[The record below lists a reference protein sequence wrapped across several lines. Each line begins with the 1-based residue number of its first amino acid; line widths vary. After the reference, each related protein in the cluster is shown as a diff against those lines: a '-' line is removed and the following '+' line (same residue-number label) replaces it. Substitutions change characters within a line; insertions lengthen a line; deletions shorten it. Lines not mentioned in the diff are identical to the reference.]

1 MPVNQLVYS
10 RRFKTGAHNNL
21 YGLSMGVIEMTI
33 KLHGMPLS
41 NYYNVVKAVMLEKG
55 VEFEEILTKPS
66 QEEGYLSLS
75 PMGKVPCMETELG
88 FITESS
94 VMLEYLEDLGK
105 GPSLY
110 PADAYR
116 RAKARELMRYLEL
129 YIELPARRL
138 YGDVFFGKPASE
150 EEKAAVKKLLE
161 KGFAALGSIAVYDPY
176 IAGEDLTVVDFYAVF
191 ALSPVL
197 GVCKKTW
204 NWDVRATMPKLRALS
219 DLMGERDSVSRV
231 KADQVNNS

>member
-1 MPVNQLVYS
+1 
-10 RRFKTGAHNNL
+10 
-21 YGLSMGVIEMTI
+21 MGVIGMTI

-110 PADAYR
+110 PTDAYR

-176 IAGEDLTVVDFYAVF
+176 IAGKDLTVVDFYAVF

-204 NWDVRATMPKLRALS
+204 NWDVRATMPKLKALS

>member
-1 MPVNQLVYS
+1 MPVNQLVYL
-10 RRFKTGAHNNL
+10 RLFMTGAHNNL
-21 YGLSMGVIEMTI
+21 YGLSMRVIEMTI

-110 PADAYR
+110 PTDAYR

-161 KGFAALGSIAVYDPY
+161 KGFAALGSIALYDPY

-191 ALSPVL
+191 ALSPVI

-204 NWDVRATMPKLRALS
+204 NWDVRATMPKLKALS

-231 KADQVNNS
+231 KADQVSNS

>member
-1 MPVNQLVYS
+1 
-10 RRFKTGAHNNL
+10 
-21 YGLSMGVIEMTI
+21 MGVIEMTI

-110 PADAYR
+110 PTDAYR

-138 YGDVFFGKPASE
+138 YGDVFFGNPASE

-161 KGFAALGSIAVYDPY
+161 KGFAALGNIAVYDPY

-204 NWDVRATMPKLRALS
+204 NWDVRATMPKLKALS